1 VFYLAGDVE
10 PKDAEQLRTALEG
23 EIRKG
28 VVFPVGQKLITWTGD
43 YPTFDSFAIDLSGGQ
58 LDANH
63 APPKPTGAGPTKTA
77 IAAKLFSV
85 VAHPL
90 LVNAANLHI
99 DLQVRD
105 AQMNYDRDAQGH
117 LLLMPSRFGS
127 GQLSIEMT
135 LADLTYLMLSQAK
148 VRAGAQ
154 GVTIEKL
161 DVNLRQISDRSL
173 ALEARITAKK
183 SLFTGVVQVTGRVD
197 IDSAM
202 RARLSNLDCRGE
214 NLTGNLAAGML
225 KPKLKQFDDR
235 EFPLADFAFAGVKL
249 NDVHLVGVDP
259 LRITAAFGG

>member
-1 VFYLAGDVE
+1 MFYLAGDVE
-10 PKDAEQLRTALEG
+10 PRDAEQLRTALEAA
-23 EIRKG
+23 IRQTME
-28 VVFPVGQKLITWTGD
+28 FPAAQKLIAWTGNN
-43 YPTFDSFAIDLSGGQ
+43 PAFDSVVIDLTGGR
-58 LDANH
+58 LDPNH
-63 APPKPTGAGPTKTA
+63 APPKPAGVGPTKPAMET
-77 IAAKLFSV
+77 KLLSV

-90 LVNAANLHI
+90 LIDAAKLHI
-99 DLQVRD
+99 DLKAHD
-105 AQMNYDRDAQGH
+105 AQMNYDRDAGGR

-154 GVTIEKL
+154 GVTVEK
-161 DVNLRQISDRSL
+161 
-173 ALEARITAKK
+173 LEARITAKK
-183 SLFTGVVQVTGRVD
+183 SLFTGVVQVTARVD

-225 KPKLKQFDDR
+225 KPKLKKFDDR